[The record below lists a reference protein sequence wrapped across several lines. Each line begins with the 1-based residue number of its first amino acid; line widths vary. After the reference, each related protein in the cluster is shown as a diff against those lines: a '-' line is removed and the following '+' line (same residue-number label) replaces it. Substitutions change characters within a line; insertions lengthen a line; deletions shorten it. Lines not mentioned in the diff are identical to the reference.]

1 MLDLNGIKINGWVV
15 LIVLAG
21 LGMVASNL
29 FRTTVS
35 PLGQLPNGQVINAN
49 TQGITATQSASA
61 GLGDISNKKL
71 PDMPLPTELERMLIT
86 TDFSVPK
93 RNPFVAIM
101 PPQPTVNA
109 AKKLAVVPIT
119 VAQTAVEAASP
130 QPPMM
135 PPLNLKFVGRVT
147 EPNGNRV
154 VFASLNDLPVTLN
167 VGQTLTNGFRV
178 DAIKDDAVEFT
189 YTALGTTS
197 RFDLPNPPTFD
208 IR

>member
-1 MLDLNGIKINGWVV
+1 MLL
-15 LIVLAG
+15 VLAG
-21 LGMVASNL
+21 LGVVASYL
-29 FRTTVS
+29 FRTATS
-35 PLGQLPNGQVINAN
+35 PLGQLPNGQMVNAN

-61 GLGDISNKKL
+61 GSTDISNKKL
-71 PDMPLPTELERMLIT
+71 SDMPLPTELERMLIT

-93 RNPFVAIM
+93 RNPFVTIM
-101 PPQPTVNA
+101 PPPPPSKITIKVVDAPVTLPQTTV
-109 AKKLAVVPIT
+109 
-119 VAQTAVEAASP
+119 QASP

-147 EPNGNRV
+147 EPNGNRM

-197 RFDLPNPPTFD
+197 RFDLPTPPTFD